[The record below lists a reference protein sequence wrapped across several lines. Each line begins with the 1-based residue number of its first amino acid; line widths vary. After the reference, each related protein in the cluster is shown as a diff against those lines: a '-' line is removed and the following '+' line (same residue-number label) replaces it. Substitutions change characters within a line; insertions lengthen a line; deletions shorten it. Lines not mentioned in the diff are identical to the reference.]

1 LEIIFLAK
9 LWVFYIYVSLARV
22 MNQIGGIIVAS
33 IYIYMYIHLY
43 IYMYTHIIYIY
54 IMGIIRIIGR
64 FIAEKTIESI
74 VAY

>member
-1 LEIIFLAK
+1 
-9 LWVFYIYVSLARV
+9 
-22 MNQIGGIIVAS
+22 
-33 IYIYMYIHLY
+33 
-43 IYMYTHIIYIY
+43 MYTHIIYIY